1 MKVEIPEGQITMVLG
16 FGSTLLCVGLLH
28 VTKSSLHIQKE
39 GKNETDLGE
48 WGQTVPMHL
57 GFFRS
62 KVVIMQANAQI
73 PDKTHRQIEIFINS
87 HRK

>member
-48 WGQTVPMHL
+48 
-57 GFFRS
+57 
-62 KVVIMQANAQI
+62 
-73 PDKTHRQIEIFINS
+73 
-87 HRK
+87 